1 MIDLDMEA
9 QTLAGMLNNQEC
21 LDIGVADLKEEWIY
35 DQFYRQVFKTIK
47 TMYSDNKPVTATSV
61 YKEMGEITKQRGT
74 SWMLL
79 KDAFYRKSD
88 LEYNIQKLNDHY
100 KTREIVKLSESVIRR
115 AEQNEDVSGL
125 LRDME
130 NSIYSLTVN
139 AGQEK
144 IVSPK
149 ECANRMLNTLEK
161 RMENKT
167 DKVIR
172 TSYEMLNY
180 ALNGGFRP
188 EQGQLII
195 LAAKT
200 GEGKT
205 AYAMNIMRDVAI
217 VQKQESLYVNTEMS
231 DEQIDCRW
239 MTINT
244 PDINITHS
252 KVAMGE
258 VDGEECAKIMHSM
271 ERMYQSGFNCI
282 NVPDLNMTKLI
293 SIAKRFKA
301 KSNMKIMVVDYVGRM
316 DTTDAKI
323 PEHLVLKNIA
333 KKMKT
338 LAQQLNITIIMLA
351 QLNDDGK
358 LEGAK
363 AMKNEADLLAYLQK
377 VTNQEELFKIAPHTH
392 YLVIDKNR
400 DGKSMQLRLKYVG
413 DKLTF
418 IGEKYSEVVARRS

>member
-47 TMYSDNKPVTATSV
+47 SMYSDNKPVTATSV
-61 YKEMGEITKQRGT
+61 YKEMGDITKHRGT

-100 KTREIVKLSESVIRR
+100 KTREIVKLSENVIRR
-115 AEQNEDVSGL
+115 AEQKEDISDL

-161 RMENKT
+161 RMEKKT
-167 DKVIR
+167 DKAIS

-180 ALNGGFRP
+180 AMNGGFRP

-195 LAAKT
+195 IAAKT
-200 GEGKT
+200 GKGKT
-205 AYAMNIMRDVAI
+205 AYAMNLMRDVAV

-231 DEQIDCRW
+231 EEQIDCRW
-239 MTINT
+239 MTILT

-252 KVAMGE
+252 KIATGDLTE
-258 VDGEECAKIMHSM
+258 TEHSKVMDTM
-271 ERMYQSGFNCI
+271 ERIYQSGFNCI

-301 KSNMKIMVVDYVGRM
+301 KNKMKVMVVDYVGRC
-316 DTTDAKI
+316 DTTDAKL
-323 PEHLVLKNIA
+323 PEHLVLKNLA

-338 LAQQLNITIIMLA
+338 LAQELKITIIMLA

-358 LEGAK
+358 LEGSK
-363 AMKNEADLLAYLQK
+363 AMKNEADLFAYLQEAEG
-377 VTNQEELFKIAPHTH
+377 NEIAPHNY
-392 YLVIDKNR
+392 YLIIDKNR
-400 DGKSMQLRLKYVG
+400 DGKSMKLRLKFVG
-413 DKLTF
+413 EKITF
-418 IGEKYSEVVARRS
+418 IGEKYSEVIARRN